1 MTHSLTRLG
10 AMRLKQPGNIDNAIQ
25 SIRNL
30 AFQLEN
36 TRSSTSA
43 DARRDAMLQW
53 FEDQARPILE
63 HLLDPAEDIISDID
77 AAYNRLLM
85 VPSDLEQPRLYS
97 MLNREY
103 TRWGGRFRQVEAE
116 LQQQKLMIGN
126 GSVVVLD
133 TSVLMEG
140 EPFVTFDWRGFHP
153 SLTTGAVRLVLP
165 IIVIDE
171 LDALLHDR
179 DGERKKKA
187 REARRV
193 LMSVHPGNKPAEAA
207 PLPGKPDVTL
217 QVLVDDPWRV
227 RLPNNDAEII
237 DQTLRLHQTT
247 GRAMLATCDLNQY
260 YRAGAVEV
268 AVMLFPRKD
277 GLN

>member
-1 MTHSLTRLG
+1 
-10 AMRLKQPGNIDNAIQ
+10 MRLRQPGNIDNAIQ
-25 SIRNL
+25 NIRTL

-36 TRSSTSA
+36 TRSAMSA
-43 DARRDAMLQW
+43 DSRRDALLQW
-53 FEDQARPILE
+53 FQDQARPTLE
-63 HLLDPAEDIISDID
+63 FLLDPAEDIISDIE
-77 AAYNRLLM
+77 AAYDRLVLS
-85 VPSDLEQPRLYS
+85 PSGLDGPRLYS

-103 TRWGGRFRQVEAE
+103 NRWAGRLRQVEAE
-116 LQQQKLMIGN
+116 LQQQKLMIGD
-126 GSVVVLD
+126 GSAVVLD

-140 EPFVTFDWRGFHP
+140 EPFVTFDWHGLHP

-171 LDALLHDR
+171 LDELLHDR
-179 DGERKKKA
+179 DGDRKKKA
-187 REARRV
+187 REARRA

-207 PLPGKPDVTL
+207 PLPDKPGVTL
-217 QVLVDDPWRV
+217 QVMVDDPWRV

-237 DQTLRLHQTT
+237 DQVLRLHQAG

-260 YRAGAVEV
+260 YRAGAMEV
-268 AVMLFPRKD
+268 AVVLFPRRD